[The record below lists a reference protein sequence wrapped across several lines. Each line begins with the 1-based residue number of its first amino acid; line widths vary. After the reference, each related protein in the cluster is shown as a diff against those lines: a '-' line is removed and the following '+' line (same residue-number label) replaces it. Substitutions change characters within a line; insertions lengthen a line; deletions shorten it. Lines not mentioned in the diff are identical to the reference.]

1 MSNTRRPTANS
12 SWYTS
17 SSVRR
22 NLCLTPSSA
31 FLTERLA
38 SDPNG
43 LDGRVGD
50 LILVPRSQNTVIQ
63 RGRDLLGFQDDELP
77 GSVTIDDLPEG
88 SAVIVHSALIHGRRA
103 KPGGEDHPRY
113 FTDVSFCQ
121 HSRDGRRW
129 PSYRTAGKHTAGGHA
144 ELYSAHEQ
152 HGRHETLVA
161 RRDGIFDLTQFW
173 DVSDCTD
180 AQRQAVQRRGDPTAG
195 RRAKI

>member
-1 MSNTRRPTANS
+1 M
-12 SWYTS
+12 
-17 SSVRR
+17 
-22 NLCLTPSSA
+22 
-31 FLTERLA
+31 
-38 SDPNG
+38 
-43 LDGRVGD
+43 GD

-129 PSYRTAGKHTAGGHA
+129 PSYRTAGKHTPGGHA

-161 RRDGIFDLTQFW
+161 RRDGLFDLSQFW

-180 AQRQAVQRRGDPTAG
+180 EQRQAVQRRGDPNAG